1 MIVIHVGT
9 SGWSY
14 PTGKGTWNGV
24 FYPTPR
30 PRKFDELLFYAEHF
44 DTVEIN
50 STFYRMPEPAMAE
63 SWVRR
68 TPAGFLFAVKLFQ
81 KFTHPDMYLAREGVT
96 DWDLSRA
103 DIDLFRRG
111 VDPIASAAKLAAVLV
126 QFPPSFR
133 AMPESRAYL
142 DWLLEAFAEWT
153 LAVEFRHRS
162 WHEDAASTAE
172 LLEAHGAI
180 GVVTDAP
187 RLSGVL
193 SSDVGGDLMYVRLH
207 GRNAER
213 WWDHD
218 ESEDRYDYLYSAREL
233 KPFAE
238 QARRAAEARRRV
250 VLYMNNHFSAKAVAN
265 AAILK
270 SQLGQLVP
278 GEYPAALVDRYPELA
293 GIVETSGLQFGSG

>member
-1 MIVIHVGT
+1 MIHIGT

-24 FYPTPR
+24 FYPAPR
-30 PRKFDELLFYAEHF
+30 PRKFDELAFYAEHF

-68 TPAGFLFAVKLFQ
+68 TPAEFQFSVKLFQ

-96 DWDLSRA
+96 EWDLSRA

-142 DWLLEAFAEWT
+142 EWLLDAFAEWT

-162 WHEDAASTAE
+162 WHEDPAATAAM
-172 LLEAHGAI
+172 LETHGAI

-193 SSDVGGDLMYVRLH
+193 SSDFGGNLMYVRLH

-218 ESEDRYDYLYSAREL
+218 ESEDRYDYLYSAKEL
-233 KPFAE
+233 TPFAE

-278 GEYPAALVDRYPELA
+278 GEYPTALVERYPELE
-293 GIVETSGLQFGSG
+293 GIVETSGLQFGSS

>member
-1 MIVIHVGT
+1 VIHVGT

-24 FYPTPR
+24 FYPAPR
-30 PRKFDELLFYAEHF
+30 PRKFDELAFYAEHF

-50 STFYRMPEPAMAE
+50 STFYRMPEPAMAQ

-68 TPAGFLFAVKLFQ
+68 TPADFLFAVKLFQ
-81 KFTHPDMYLAREGVT
+81 KFTHPDLYLAREGVT
-96 DWDLSRA
+96 EWDLSRA

-111 VDPIASAAKLAAVLV
+111 VDPIVSAGKLAAVLV
-126 QFPPSFR
+126 QFPPSFH

-142 DWLLEAFAEWT
+142 EWLLGAFAEWT

-162 WHEDAASTAE
+162 WHDDVAATAA
-172 LLEAHGAI
+172 LLQAHGAI

-187 RLSGVL
+187 RRSGVL
-193 SSDVGGDLMYVRLH
+193 SSDFGGSLMYVRLH
-207 GRNAER
+207 GRNAAR

-218 ESEDRYDYLYSAREL
+218 ESEDRYDYLYSTREL

-238 QARRAAEARRRV
+238 QARRAADARRRV

-278 GEYPAALVDRYPELA
+278 GDYPVEMTRRYPELD
-293 GIVETSGLQFGSG
+293 GIVTTAGLRFESS